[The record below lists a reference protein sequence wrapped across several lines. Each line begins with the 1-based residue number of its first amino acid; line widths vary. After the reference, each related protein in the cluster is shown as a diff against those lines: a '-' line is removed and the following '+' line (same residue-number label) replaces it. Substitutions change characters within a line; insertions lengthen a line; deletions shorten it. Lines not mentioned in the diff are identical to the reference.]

1 MLVNKKKMAALID
14 SSADQGQVKGRSQWQ
29 DAMRRFKGNKASLI
43 SVFVLIAMTLF
54 AFLGPLLSPWDHE
67 TIDWELIGNAAE
79 MGAPEFANGHYF
91 GTDDLGRD
99 MYSRVLQGTQ
109 ISLMVGFVGTLVAV
123 TVGVLYGAIAGYFGG
138 TVDNVMMRF
147 VDILMS
153 IPYMFILIILFV
165 MFGRSVYI
173 LFIGLGLFSWMDMA
187 RIVRGQTLTLKH
199 KEFIEAAVMAGVS
212 DFKIIVRHIVP
223 NLLGIVVVYMSLM
236 IPSLILLESFISF
249 LGLGIQEPLT
259 SWGALISDGAST
271 IQYGTLWQLAFPLGF
286 FVTGLF
292 CFFFIGDGL
301 RDAFDPKD
309 R

>member
-1 MLVNKKKMAALID
+1 MLVSKKKVTALSESAASQPII
-14 SSADQGQVKGRSQWQ
+14 QGRSQWQ
-29 DAMRRFKGNKASLI
+29 DAMSRFRRNKAALI
-43 SVFVLIAMTLF
+43 SVFVLLAMVVV
-54 AFLGPLLSPWDHE
+54 AFFGPYFSDWDYE
-67 TIDWELIGNAAE
+67 TIDWALTGNAAE
-79 MGAPEFANGHYF
+79 MGAPSIENGHFF

-99 MYSRVLQGTQ
+99 LYSRVMQGTQ
-109 ISLMVGFVGTLVAV
+109 ISLMVGLIGTIVAV
-123 TVGVLYGAIAGYFGG
+123 VVGVLYGAIAGYFGG
-138 TVDNVMMRF
+138 RIDNLMMRF

-199 KEFIEAAVMAGVS
+199 KEFIEAAIAAGVD
-212 DFKIIVRHIVP
+212 DFTIIWRHIVP
-223 NLLGIVVVYMSLM
+223 NLIGIVVVYTSLM
-236 IPSLILLESFISF
+236 IPNLILLESFISF

-259 SWGALISDGAST
+259 SWGALISDGAKT
-271 IQYGTLWQLAFPLGF
+271 IQYGTLWQLAFPLAF
-286 FVTGLF
+286 FTTGLF
-292 CFFFIGDGL
+292 CFFYIGDGL

>member
-1 MLVNKKKMAALID
+1 MLVSKKKITSIVD
-14 SSADQGQVKGRSQWQ
+14 VSTNQPGIKGRSQWQ
-29 DAMRRFKGNKASLI
+29 DAMARFRRNKAALA
-43 SVFVLIAMTLF
+43 SVFILLAMIVT
-54 AFLGPLLSPWDHE
+54 AFFGPMLNEWDYE
-67 TIDWELIGNAAE
+67 TIDWALTGNAAE
-79 MGAPEFANGHYF
+79 MGSPNLENGHFF

-99 MYSRVLQGTQ
+99 LYSRVMQGTQ
-109 ISLMVGFVGTLVAV
+109 ISLMVGLIGTIVAV
-123 TVGVLYGAIAGYFGG
+123 VVGVLYGAVSGYFGG
-138 TVDNVMMRF
+138 RVDNLMMRF

-199 KEFIEAAVMAGVS
+199 KEFIEAAVAAGVG
-212 DFKIIVRHIVP
+212 DFAIIYRHIVP
-223 NLLGIVVVYMSLM
+223 NLIGVVVVYTSLM
-236 IPSLILLESFISF
+236 IPNLILLESFISF

-259 SWGALISDGAST
+259 SWGALISDGAKT

-292 CFFFIGDGL
+292 CFFYIGDGL

>member
-1 MLVNKKKMAALID
+1 MLVNKKKMESMAD
-14 SSADQGQVKGRSQWQ
+14 SMSSHAPIEGRSLWQ
-29 DAMRRFKGNKASLI
+29 DAMGRFMHNKAALISLI
-43 SVFVLIAMTLF
+43 VLVTMIVTSF
-54 AFLGPLLSPWDHE
+54 IGPYLSPWDFE
-67 TIDWELIGNAAE
+67 SIDWALLGNAAE
-79 MGAPEFANGHYF
+79 MGAPSIENGHYF

-99 MYSRVLQGTQ
+99 QFALGMGGTQ
-109 ISLMVGFVGTLVAV
+109 ISLMVGIVGTAVAV
-123 TVGVLYGAIAGYFGG
+123 VVGVLYGAISGYFGG
-138 TVDNVMMRF
+138 RLDNVMMRF

-165 MFGRSVYI
+165 MFGRSIYL

-187 RIVRGQTLTLKH
+187 RIVRGQTLSIKH
-199 KEFIEAAVMAGVS
+199 KEYIEAAVAAGVS
-212 DFKIIVRHIVP
+212 DFKIILKHIVP
-223 NLLGIVVVYMSLM
+223 NLLGIVVVYTSLL
-236 IPSLILLESFISF
+236 IPGLILTESFISF

-259 SWGALISDGAST
+259 SWGALINDGAKT
-271 IQYGTLWQLAFPLGF
+271 IQYGTLWQLLFPLAF

>member
-1 MLVNKKKMAALID
+1 MLVSKKKVAQIVEN
-14 SSADQGQVKGRSQWQ
+14 ADQQVIQGRSQWQ
-29 DAMRRFKGNKASLI
+29 DAMTRFKANKASLA
-43 SVFVLIAMTLF
+43 SVFILF
-54 AFLGPLLSPWDHE
+54 LMVAVAFLGPYLNEWDYE
-67 TIDWELIGNAAE
+67 TIDWALTGNAAE
-79 MGAPEFANGHYF
+79 MGAPSIANGHYF
-91 GTDDLGRD
+91 GSDDLGRD
-99 MYSRVLQGTQ
+99 LYSRVMQGTQ
-109 ISLMVGFVGTLVAV
+109 ISLMVGLIGTIVAV
-123 TVGVLYGAIAGYFGG
+123 VVGVLYGAVSGYFGG
-138 TVDNVMMRF
+138 RIDNLMMRF

-165 MFGRSVYI
+165 MFGRSVYL

-199 KEFIEAAVMAGVS
+199 KEFIEAAVAAGVS
-212 DFKIIVRHIVP
+212 DFTIIVRHIVP
-223 NLLGIVVVYMSLM
+223 NLIGIVVVYTSLM
-236 IPSLILLESFISF
+236 IPNLILLESFISF

-259 SWGALISDGAST
+259 SWGALISDGAKT
-271 IQYGTLWQLAFPLGF
+271 IQYGTLWQLLFPLGF

>member
-1 MLVNKKKMAALID
+1 MLVSKKKVAQIVE
-14 SSADQGQVKGRSQWQ
+14 SADQQVIQGRSQWQ
-29 DAMRRFKGNKASLI
+29 DAMTRFKANKASLA
-43 SVFVLIAMTLF
+43 SVFILLF
-54 AFLGPLLSPWDHE
+54 MVVVAFLGPYLNEWDYE
-67 TIDWELIGNAAE
+67 TIDWALTGNAAE
-79 MGAPEFANGHYF
+79 MGAPSFANGHYF
-91 GTDDLGRD
+91 GSDDLGRD
-99 MYSRVLQGTQ
+99 LYSRVMQGTQ
-109 ISLMVGFVGTLVAV
+109 ISLMVGLIGTIVAV
-123 TVGVLYGAIAGYFGG
+123 VVGVLFGAVSGYFGG
-138 TVDNVMMRF
+138 RIDNLMMRF

-165 MFGRSVYI
+165 MFGRSVYL

-199 KEFIEAAVMAGVS
+199 KEFIEAAVAAGVS
-212 DFKIIVRHIVP
+212 DFTIIIRHIVP
-223 NLLGIVVVYMSLM
+223 NLIGIVVVYTSLM
-236 IPSLILLESFISF
+236 IPNLILLESFISF

-259 SWGALISDGAST
+259 SWGALISDGAKT
-271 IQYGTLWQLAFPLGF
+271 IQYGTLWQLLFPLGF

>member
-1 MLVNKKKMAALID
+1 MLVSKKKVAQIVEN
-14 SSADQGQVKGRSQWQ
+14 ADQQAIKGRSQWQ
-29 DAMRRFKGNKASLI
+29 DAMNRFKANKASLA
-43 SVFVLIAMTLF
+43 SVFILLF
-54 AFLGPLLSPWDHE
+54 MVVIAFLGPYLNEWDYE
-67 TIDWELIGNAAE
+67 TIDWALTGNAAE
-79 MGAPEFANGHYF
+79 MGQPSIENGHYF
-91 GTDDLGRD
+91 GSDDLGRD
-99 MYSRVLQGTQ
+99 LYSRVMQGTQ
-109 ISLMVGFVGTLVAV
+109 ISLMVGLIGTIVAV
-123 TVGVLYGAIAGYFGG
+123 VVGVLYGAVSGYFGG
-138 TVDNVMMRF
+138 RIDNLMMRF

-165 MFGRSVYI
+165 MFGRSVYL

-199 KEFIEAAVMAGVS
+199 KEFIEAAVAAGVS
-212 DFKIIVRHIVP
+212 DFTIIVRHIVP
-223 NLLGIVVVYMSLM
+223 NLIGIVVVYTSLM
-236 IPSLILLESFISF
+236 IPNLILLESFISF

-259 SWGALISDGAST
+259 SWGALISDGAKT
-271 IQYGTLWQLAFPLGF
+271 IQYGTLWQLLFPLGF

>member
-1 MLVNKKKMAALID
+1 MLVNKKKIATMMNTA
-14 SSADQGQVKGRSQWQ
+14 SSETPIRGRSQWQ
-29 DAMRRFKGNKASLI
+29 DAMVRFKHNKAALM
-43 SVFVLIAMTLF
+43 SVFILF
-54 AFLGPLLSPWDHE
+54 AMLIVAFFGPLLSQWDYE
-67 TIDWELIGNAAE
+67 TIDWALTGNAAE
-79 MGAPEFANGHYF
+79 MGAPNIENGHYF

-99 MYSRVLQGTQ
+99 LYSRVLQGTQ
-109 ISLMVGFVGTLVAV
+109 ISLMVGIIGTLVAV
-123 TVGVLYGAIAGYFGG
+123 VVGVLYGAISGYFGG
-138 TVDNVMMRF
+138 RIDNIMMRF

-187 RIVRGQTLTLKH
+187 RIVRGQTLSLKH
-199 KEFIEAAVMAGVS
+199 KEFIEAAVAAGVS
-212 DFKIIVRHIVP
+212 DLNIIVRHIVP
-223 NLLGIVVVYMSLM
+223 NLLGIVVVYTSLM

-259 SWGALISDGAST
+259 SWGALISDGAKT

-286 FVTGLF
+286 FITGLF

>member
-1 MLVNKKKMAALID
+1 MLVNNKKMASVAD
-14 SSADQGQVKGRSQWQ
+14 SAANQNPVKGRSQWQ
-29 DAMRRFKGNKASLI
+29 DAMGRFKRNKASLI
-43 SVFVLIAMTLF
+43 SVYVLAALISI
-54 AFLGPLLSPWDHE
+54 AFLGPALSEWDHE
-67 TIDWELIGNAAE
+67 TIDWGLTGNAAE
-79 MGAPEFANGHYF
+79 MGAPSIVNGHFF

-99 MYSRVLQGTQ
+99 LFSRVLQGTQ
-109 ISLMVGFVGTLVAV
+109 ISLMVGIIGTIVAV
-123 TVGVLYGAIAGYFGG
+123 VVGVLYGAVAGYFGG
-138 TVDNVMMRF
+138 RVDNIMMRF

-199 KEFIEAAVMAGVS
+199 KEFIEAAVAAGVS
-212 DFKIIVRHIVP
+212 DFTIILRHIVP
-223 NLLGIVVVYMSLM
+223 NLLGIVVVYTSLM
-236 IPSLILLESFISF
+236 IPNLILLESFISF

-259 SWGALISDGAST
+259 SWGALISEGAKT
-271 IQYGTLWQLAFPLGF
+271 IQYGTLWQLLFPLAF

>member
-1 MLVNKKKMAALID
+1 MLVNNKKMASVVD
-14 SSADQGQVKGRSQWQ
+14 STSSQVAIKGRSQWQ
-29 DAMRRFKGNKASLI
+29 DAMTRFRRNKASLV
-43 SVFVLIAMTLF
+43 SVYVLTALVLISF
-54 AFLGPLLSPWDHE
+54 IGPSLSEWDHE
-67 TIDWELIGNAAE
+67 TIDWELTGNAAE
-79 MGAPEFANGHYF
+79 MGAPSIENGHFF

-99 MYSRVLQGTQ
+99 LYSRVLQGTQ
-109 ISLMVGFVGTLVAV
+109 ISLMVGIIGTIVAV
-123 TVGVLYGAIAGYFGG
+123 LVGVLYGSVAGYFGG
-138 TVDNVMMRF
+138 RIDNFMMRF

-199 KEFIEAAVMAGVS
+199 KEFIEAAVAAGVS
-212 DFKIIVRHIVP
+212 DINIILRHIVP
-223 NLLGIVVVYMSLM
+223 NLLGIVVVYTSLM
-236 IPSLILLESFISF
+236 IPNLILLESFISF

-259 SWGALISDGAST
+259 SWGALISEGAKT
-271 IQYGTLWQLAFPLGF
+271 IQYGTLWQLLFPLGF

>member
-1 MLVNKKKMAALID
+1 MLVNKKKIASVAEA
-14 SSADQGQVKGRSQWQ
+14 SSNEAPMKGRSQWQ
-29 DAMRRFKGNKASLI
+29 DAMGRFKKNKASLVSVIILSIMILI
-43 SVFVLIAMTLF
+43 S
-54 AFLGPLLSPWDHE
+54 FLGPALSDWDHE
-67 TIDWELIGNAAE
+67 TIDWALTGNAAE
-79 MGAPEFANGHYF
+79 MGAPSIENGHFF

-99 MYSRVLQGTQ
+99 LYARVMQGTQ
-109 ISLMVGFVGTLVAV
+109 ISLMVGIIGTVVAV
-123 TVGVLYGAIAGYFGG
+123 LVGVLYGAIAGYFGG
-138 TVDNVMMRF
+138 RVDNFMMRF

-187 RIVRGQTLTLKH
+187 RIVRGQTLSLKH
-199 KEFIEAAVMAGVS
+199 KEFIEAAVAAGVS
-212 DFKIIVRHIVP
+212 DFTIIIRHIVP
-223 NLLGIVVVYMSLM
+223 NLLGIVVVYTSLM
-236 IPSLILLESFISF
+236 IPNLILLESFISF

-259 SWGALISDGAST
+259 SWGALISEGAKT
-271 IQYGTLWQLAFPLGF
+271 IQYGTLWQLAFPLAF

-301 RDAFDPKD
+301 RDAFDPKE

>member
-1 MLVNKKKMAALID
+1 MLVSKKKIASVAD
-14 SSADQGQVKGRSQWQ
+14 SSANQAVIKGRSQWQ
-29 DAMRRFKGNKASLI
+29 DAMARFRRNKAALA
-43 SVFVLIAMTLF
+43 SVYVLLAMVIT
-54 AFLGPLLSPWDHE
+54 AFLGPLLNEWDYE
-67 TIDWELIGNAAE
+67 TIDWALTGNATE
-79 MGAPEFANGHYF
+79 MGAPSLSNGHFF

-99 MYSRVLQGTQ
+99 MYSRVMQGTQ
-109 ISLMVGFVGTLVAV
+109 ISLMVGMIGTIVAV
-123 TVGVLYGAIAGYFGG
+123 VVGVLYGAVAGYFGG
-138 TVDNVMMRF
+138 RIDNLMMRF

-199 KEFIEAAVMAGVS
+199 KEFIEAAVASGVS
-212 DFKIIVRHIVP
+212 DFTIIYRHIVP
-223 NLLGIVVVYMSLM
+223 NLIGIVVVYTSLM
-236 IPSLILLESFISF
+236 IPNLILLESFISF

-259 SWGALISDGAST
+259 SWGALISDGAKT

-292 CFFFIGDGL
+292 CFFYIGDGL

>member
-1 MLVNKKKMAALID
+1 MLVSKKKVASLSESAANQPII
-14 SSADQGQVKGRSQWQ
+14 KGRSQWQ
-29 DAMRRFKGNKASLI
+29 DAMNRFKRNKASLI
-43 SVFVLIAMTLF
+43 SVFVLFAMVLIAF
-54 AFLGPLLSPWDHE
+54 FGPYLSQWDYE
-67 TIDWELIGNAAE
+67 TIDWELIGNSVE
-79 MGAPEFANGHYF
+79 MGAPSIENGHYF

-99 MYSRVLQGTQ
+99 LYSRVMQGTQ
-109 ISLMVGFVGTLVAV
+109 ISLIVGLIGTIVAV
-123 TVGVLYGAIAGYFGG
+123 VVGVLYGAIAGYFGG
-138 TVDNVMMRF
+138 RIDNVLMRF

-187 RIVRGQTLTLKH
+187 RIVRGQTLTIKH
-199 KEFIEAAVMAGVS
+199 KEFIEAAVAAGAN
-212 DFKIIVRHIVP
+212 DFTIIMRHIVP
-223 NLLGIVVVYMSLM
+223 NLIGIVVVYTSLM
-236 IPSLILLESFISF
+236 IPNLILLESFISF

-259 SWGALISDGAST
+259 SWGALISDGAKT

-286 FVTGLF
+286 FATGLF
-292 CFFFIGDGL
+292 CFFYIGDGL

>member
-1 MLVNKKKMAALID
+1 MLVSKKKVAQIVEN
-14 SSADQGQVKGRSQWQ
+14 ADQQAIQGRSQWQ
-29 DAMRRFKGNKASLI
+29 DAMNRFKANKASLA
-43 SVFVLIAMTLF
+43 SVFILLF
-54 AFLGPLLSPWDHE
+54 MVVIAFLGPYLNEWDYE
-67 TIDWELIGNAAE
+67 TIDWALTGNAAE
-79 MGAPEFANGHYF
+79 MGQPSIENGHYF
-91 GTDDLGRD
+91 GSDDLGRD
-99 MYSRVLQGTQ
+99 LYSRVMQGTQ
-109 ISLMVGFVGTLVAV
+109 ISLMVGLIGTIVAV
-123 TVGVLYGAIAGYFGG
+123 VVGVLYGAVSGYFGG
-138 TVDNVMMRF
+138 RIDNLMMRF

-165 MFGRSVYI
+165 MFGRSVYL

-199 KEFIEAAVMAGVS
+199 KEFIEAAVAAGVS
-212 DFKIIVRHIVP
+212 DFTIIVRHIVP
-223 NLLGIVVVYMSLM
+223 NLIGIVVVYTSLM
-236 IPSLILLESFISF
+236 IPNLILLESFISF

-259 SWGALISDGAST
+259 SWGALISDGAKT
-271 IQYGTLWQLAFPLGF
+271 IQYGTLWQLLFPLGF

>member
-1 MLVNKKKMAALID
+1 MLVNKKKMESMAD
-14 SSADQGQVKGRSQWQ
+14 SMSSHAPIEGRSLWQ
-29 DAMRRFKGNKASLI
+29 DAMGRFMHNKAALISLI
-43 SVFVLIAMTLF
+43 VLVTMIATSF
-54 AFLGPLLSPWDHE
+54 IGPYLSPWDFE
-67 TIDWELIGNAAE
+67 SIDWALLGNAAE
-79 MGAPEFANGHYF
+79 MGAPSIENGHYF

-99 MYSRVLQGTQ
+99 QFARVMVGTQ
-109 ISLMVGFVGTLVAV
+109 ISLMVGIVGTAVAV
-123 TVGVLYGAIAGYFGG
+123 VVGVLYGAVSGYFGG
-138 TVDNVMMRF
+138 RLDNVMMRF

-165 MFGRSVYI
+165 MFGRSIYL

-187 RIVRGQTLTLKH
+187 RIVRGQTLAIKH
-199 KEFIEAAVMAGVS
+199 KEYIEAAVAAGVS
-212 DFKIIVRHIVP
+212 DFKIILKHIVP
-223 NLLGIVVVYMSLM
+223 NLLGIVVVYTSLL
-236 IPSLILLESFISF
+236 IPGLILTESFISF

-259 SWGALISDGAST
+259 SWGALINDGAKT
-271 IQYGTLWQLAFPLGF
+271 IQYGTLWQLLFPLAF

>member
-1 MLVNKKKMAALID
+1 MLVSKKKIASVAD
-14 SSADQGQVKGRSQWQ
+14 ASAHQPVIKGRSQWQ
-29 DAMRRFKGNKASLI
+29 DAMVRFRRNKAALA
-43 SVFVLIAMTLF
+43 SVFILLAMVII
-54 AFLGPLLSPWDHE
+54 AFLGPMLNEWDYE
-67 TIDWELIGNAAE
+67 TIDWALTGNAAE
-79 MGAPEFANGHYF
+79 MGAPSLSNGHFF

-99 MYSRVLQGTQ
+99 MYSRVMQGTQ
-109 ISLMVGFVGTLVAV
+109 ISLMVGLIGTIVAV
-123 TVGVLYGAIAGYFGG
+123 VVGVLYGAVAGYFGG
-138 TVDNVMMRF
+138 RIDNLMMRF

-199 KEFIEAAVMAGVS
+199 KEFIEAAIAAGVS
-212 DFKIIVRHIVP
+212 DFAIIYRHIVP
-223 NLLGIVVVYMSLM
+223 NLIGIVVVYTSLM
-236 IPSLILLESFISF
+236 IPNLILLESFISF

-259 SWGALISDGAST
+259 SWGALISDGAKT

-292 CFFFIGDGL
+292 CFFYIGDGL